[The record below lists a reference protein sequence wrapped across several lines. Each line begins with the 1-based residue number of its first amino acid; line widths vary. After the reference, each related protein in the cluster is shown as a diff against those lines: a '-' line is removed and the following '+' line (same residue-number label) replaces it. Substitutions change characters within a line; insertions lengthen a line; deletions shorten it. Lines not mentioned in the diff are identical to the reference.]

1 MAFGSGRIRRGCTAV
16 CASSLLVLGG
26 AIGAGAAAAAE
37 PASVTVGARAG
48 VPLQVDPN
56 ELLKLEND
64 ARAKAGCNTP
74 LAIDPKVQAAAQ
86 KLADDNVGVSHTG
99 SDGSS
104 VQDRLQAAGATYTA
118 SAENV
123 SQGTDAAQGHFDRW
137 MNSTG
142 VHKANILNC
151 SYSKTGIAVN
161 GDRVVQVF
169 TN

>member
-1 MAFGSGRIRRGCTAV
+1 MVFGSGRIRRGCTAV

-37 PASVTVGARAG
+37 PASGTVGARAS

-56 ELLKLEND
+56 ELLSLENA
-64 ARAKAGCNTP
+64 ARAKAGCGNLT
-74 LAIDPKVQAAAQ
+74 IDPKVQAAAQ

-104 VQDRLQAAGATYTA
+104 VQDRLKAAGATYNA

-142 VHKANILNC
+142 VHKQNILNC
-151 SYSKTGIAVN
+151 AYTKTGIAVN

-169 TN
+169 TD